1 MAAPAE
7 NWDAEATQNPE
18 NNFSLY
24 ATTSQSVQRPKT
36 AFLRYVRIVHGTD
49 VAIRVREQLASQHIT
64 DKNFQQFKESSF
76 ATEYKRRYEPS
87 PPLGR
92 RKF

>member
-24 ATTSQSVQRPKT
+24 ASTSQSVQRPKT

-49 VAIRVREQLASQHIT
+49 VAIRVREQLDSQNIT

-76 ATEYKRRYEPS
+76 AAVYKRRYEPS